1 MSSWLH
7 YFAEK
12 HLQLAEHYQGDCLA
26 TAREIARLLIED
38 GKDPFIGL
46 LVKKEML
53 GENKFYH
60 ALLPK
65 KYEGRITW
73 TKHYVCCCDAK
84 VYDPM
89 FEEPLDIGG
98 YSQRAFGLDISIRT
112 FIPKEIMNKY
122 VNQRCESKPA
132 ASHSSLNPM
141 PR

>member
-1 MSSWLH
+1 MPSWLD

-12 HLQLAEHYQGDCLA
+12 HLQVAERYQGDCLA
-26 TAREIARLLIED
+26 IAREIARLLLEE

-46 LVKKEML
+46 LVKKDML

-65 KYEGRITW
+65 KYQGRITW
-73 TKHYVCCCDAK
+73 NKHYVCCCDAK

-89 FEEPLDIGG
+89 FEEPLDIEG
-98 YSQRAFGLDISIRT
+98 YSQRAFGLDISIQT

-122 VNQRCESKPA
+122 VNRRSELS
-132 ASHSSLNPM
+132 ASGV
-141 PR
+141 